1 MRRVAVVAGAGVV
14 LVTLAGAVGFEWWSL
29 APIGRWLR
37 GHAVP
42 VALATFGVLL
52 LGTATAELRRGR
64 RRRVVPA
71 QRPPL
76 SWWAILIGAVLVG
89 TVSWAATAWLLT
101 EASKATDPAAARV
114 EAVKTGLGIGAG
126 TGGVLALLLAVR
138 RQWHQEVAA
147 VDTVHDA
154 TERRVTELYAKAAD
168 QLGSDKAPVRLA
180 GIYALERLAQDNV
193 RLRQTV
199 IDLLGAYL
207 RMPFTPP
214 SAAAEPGTHPTP
226 PPATGPD
233 PRQEREVRLTA
244 QRGIALHLSPGPDPD
259 NPADIFWS
267 DLDLDLTGATLVD
280 FDLSG
285 CHLRT
290 ATFKAAVFIGDAEF
304 LGTRFTGDAW
314 FASATFTGSAWF
326 ESATFS
332 GYTEFRSTEFAGFT
346 SFRSAN
352 FAGNVDFRSVTFAAA
367 AWFGEVTFTGHTD
380 FRSTVFGG
388 NAEFD
393 VATFSGSTDFDSA
406 TFANRADFSGALL
419 PPARYAGPETPASSW
434 IDFSGTRFEGG
445 VPAELTTLV
454 PDEPPP
460 PRSTSD

>member
-1 MRRVAVVAGAGVV
+1 MTAAAGAGAV
-14 LVTLAGAVGFEWWSL
+14 LVILAGSVGFGWWPW
-29 APIGRWLR
+29 APVGAWLR
-37 GHAVP
+37 AHAV
-42 VALATFGVLL
+42 ALVLAAFGVLL
-52 LGTATAELRRGR
+52 LGTAAVELRRGR
-64 RRRVVPA
+64 RRRVAPA

-89 TVSWAATAWLLT
+89 TVSWAATAWLLA
-101 EASKATDPAAARV
+101 EASKAADPAAARV

-214 SAAAEPGTHPTP
+214 STDPPQAE
-226 PPATGPD
+226 

-244 QRGIALHLSPGPDPD
+244 QRVIAAHLHPGPDPD
-259 NPADIFWS
+259 NPVDTFWR
-267 DLDLDLTGATLVD
+267 DMDLDLTGATLVN

-290 ATFKAAVFIGDAEF
+290 ATFKAVTFVDDAEF
-304 LGTRFTGDAW
+304 LGTRFGGDAW
-314 FASATFTGSAWF
+314 FASTVFTGKTWFQGATFA
-326 ESATFS
+326 
-332 GYTEFRSTEFAGFT
+332 GYAEFRSAEFTGASWFN
-346 SFRSAN
+346 SAV
-352 FAGNVDFRSVTFAAA
+352 FADAADFNSVTFANVWFRSVTF
-367 AWFGEVTFTGHTD
+367 TGHAD
-380 FRSTVFGG
+380 FRSATFGG
-388 NAEFD
+388 TANFD
-393 VATFSGSTDFDSA
+393 SATFTDNVDFDSA
-406 TFANRADFSGALL
+406 TFAHRPCLSGARL
-419 PPARYAGPETPASSW
+419 PLIRYADVGTPPVKW
-434 IDFSGTRFEGG
+434 IDLAGTRFAEG
-445 VPAELTTLV
+445 VPPELAALV

-460 PRSTSD
+460 A